1 MFTVLMSSKFQLSKV
16 FARSSRAYKALFA
29 SLEAQI
35 WVMRCESF
43 DHQVRQDKR
52 SIHHSNCNV
61 GDLYNRED
69 PSPKTEKWIRLGCL
83 TRLQWKKNP
92 KHIKQSHFLLFPKCD
107 APIKK
112 VPITPLPCEVR
123 VISHIICII
132 QYSQTPKKS
141 SNYQEFCGFQ

>member
-16 FARSSRAYKALFA
+16 FARSSRAYKFA

-83 TRLQWKKNP
+83 TRLQ
-92 KHIKQSHFLLFPKCD
+92 
-107 APIKK
+107 
-112 VPITPLPCEVR
+112 
-123 VISHIICII
+123 
-132 QYSQTPKKS
+132 
-141 SNYQEFCGFQ
+141 